1 MMTSQ
6 PEYIGPYR
14 WVIVSAVTTLTGAHL
29 AVIYIIG
36 LLLPDIVK
44 DLGLSPTQQG
54 WVGSSVLLANLVLAI
69 PLNTLMSRYRP
80 WRIMAVMSVAVA
92 GFAFLQGWSPILA
105 ALIIGRVGVGLGFAA
120 TMAPRALMLQQWST
134 QRRIALTN
142 GAWVSGVDVFM
153 GVGFLITPFVL
164 DWLGGWQGVYYFWGV
179 VCLGLSVVWLVF
191 GRERP
196 TGEYRQRMATQ
207 QGSPLAVFRKYP
219 ELWLIGIGM
228 FGGMTANTGF
238 QTFWP
243 RLAEEQLNIDPKI
256 VALTLAFQA
265 FATAPPGFLVNAVP
279 RFVSKQPLILAVG
292 SVAVTGCY
300 VMLLFTTDTPVI
312 LLLGVGE
319 GLARMYFP
327 VLMTMVFL
335 LPGVKP
341 REAGIGLSFIETC
354 IWGGGALGPVVVGF
368 VEEATDDLRTAIMVI
383 CFAPLV
389 ILPVSGLLVLR
400 GWDPFANFSPD
411 RAADS

>member
-1 MMTSQ
+1 MTPQ

-36 LLLPDIVK
+36 LLLPDIVD

-153 GVGFLITPFVL
+153 GVGFLVTPFVL
-164 DWLGGWQGVYYFWGV
+164 DWLGSWQSVYYFWGV
-179 VCLGLSVVWLVF
+179 VCLVLAAVWLVF

-219 ELWLIGIGM
+219 ELWLVGIGM

-256 VALTLAFQA
+256 VALTLALQA

-300 VMLLFTTDTPVI
+300 VALLFTTDTPVI

-354 IWGGGALGPVVVGF
+354 IWGGGALGPVVVGYI
-368 VEEATDDLRTAIMVI
+368 EGATGDLRTAVMVI

-400 GWDPFANFSPD
+400 GWDPFANFSSVQP
-411 RAADS
+411 AES

>member
-1 MMTSQ
+1 MTSQ

-36 LLLPDIVK
+36 LLLPDIVD

-164 DWLGGWQGVYYFWGV
+164 DWLGSWQAVYYFWGV
-179 VCLGLSVVWLVF
+179 VCLVLAAVWLVF

-219 ELWLIGIGM
+219 ELWLVGIGM

-256 VALTLAFQA
+256 VALTLALQA

-300 VMLLFTTDTPVI
+300 VALLFTTDTPVI

-354 IWGGGALGPVVVGF
+354 IWGGGALGPVVVGYI
-368 VEEATDDLRTAIMVI
+368 EGATGDLRTAVMVI

-400 GWDPFANFSPD
+400 GWDPFANFAPA
-411 RAADS
+411 RAAES

>member
-1 MMTSQ
+1 MAIQ

-14 WVIVSAVTTLTGAHL
+14 WVIISSVTALTGAHL
-29 AVIYIIG
+29 AVIYMIG
-36 LLLPDIVK
+36 LLLPYIV
-44 DLGLSPTQQG
+44 DELNLSPTQQG

-153 GVGFLITPFVL
+153 GVGFLVTPFVL
-164 DWLGGWQGVYYFWGV
+164 DWLGSWQGVYNFWGV
-179 VCLGLSVVWLVF
+179 VCLGLAVIWLVF

-207 QGSPLAVFRKYP
+207 HGSPLIVFRKYP

-243 RLAEEQLNIDPKI
+243 RLADEQLNIDPKI
-256 VALTLAFQA
+256 VAFTLAFQA

-279 RFVSKQPLILAVG
+279 RLVSKQPLILAVG
-292 SVAVTGCY
+292 SVAVTACY
-300 VMLLFTTDTPVI
+300 VALLFSTDTTVV
-312 LLLGVGE
+312 LLLGVAE
-319 GLARMYFP
+319 GLARSYFP

-341 REAGIGLSFIETC
+341 REAGIGLAFIETC

-368 VEEATDDLRTAIMVI
+368 VEEATGDLRTAIMVI

-389 ILPVSGLLVLR
+389 LLPVSGLLVLR
-400 GWDPFANFSPD
+400 RWDPFANYIPV
-411 RAADS
+411 RAAGS

>member
-1 MMTSQ
+1 MTSQ

-36 LLLPDIVK
+36 LLLPDIVE

-164 DWLGGWQGVYYFWGV
+164 DWLGSWQAVYYFWGV
-179 VCLGLSVVWLVF
+179 VCLVLAAVWLVF

-219 ELWLIGIGM
+219 ELWLVGIGM

-256 VALTLAFQA
+256 VALTLALQA

-300 VMLLFTTDTPVI
+300 VALLFTTDTPVI

-354 IWGGGALGPVVVGF
+354 IWGGGALGPVVVGYI
-368 VEEATDDLRTAIMVI
+368 EGATGDLRTAVMVI

-400 GWDPFANFSPD
+400 GWDPFANFSP
-411 RAADS
+411 APAPES

>member
-1 MMTSQ
+1 MTSQ

-14 WVIVSAVTTLTGAHL
+14 WVIISAVTTLTGAHL

-36 LLLPDIVK
+36 LLLPDIVE

-153 GVGFLITPFVL
+153 GVGFLVTPFVL
-164 DWLGGWQGVYYFWGV
+164 DWLGSWQSVYYFWGV
-179 VCLGLSVVWLVF
+179 VCLGLAAVWLVF

-196 TGEYRQRMATQ
+196 TGEYRQRMAAQ

-219 ELWLIGIGM
+219 ELWLVGIGM

-256 VALTLAFQA
+256 VALTLALQA

-300 VMLLFTTDTPVI
+300 VALLFTTDTPVI

-368 VEEATDDLRTAIMVI
+368 VEEATGDLRTAIMVI

-400 GWDPFANFSPD
+400 GWDPFANFSPA
-411 RAADS
+411 RAAES

>member
-1 MMTSQ
+1 MTSQ

-14 WVIVSAVTTLTGAHL
+14 WVIVSSVTALTGAHL
-29 AVIYIIG
+29 LIIYMIG
-36 LLLPDIVK
+36 LLLPDMID
-44 DLGLSPTQQG
+44 DLGLSPTEQG
-54 WVGSSVLLANLVLAI
+54 WLGSSVLLANLVLAI
-69 PLNTLMSRYRP
+69 PLNTLISRYRP
-80 WRIMAVMSVAVA
+80 WRVIALMSVAVA
-92 GFAFLQGWSPILA
+92 GFGFLQGWSPVLA

-120 TMAPRALMLQQWST
+120 TMSPRALMLQQWST

-142 GAWVSGVDVFM
+142 GAWVSGVDVVM
-153 GVGFLITPFVL
+153 GVGFLVTPFVL
-164 DWLGGWQGVYYFWGV
+164 SWVGSWQGVYYFWGFFS
-179 VCLGLSVVWLVF
+179 LGLAIIWMIF

-196 TGEYRQRMATQ
+196 TGEYRQRMEAQ
-207 QGSPLAVFRKYP
+207 QESPLVIFRKYP
-219 ELWLIGIGM
+219 ELWLVGVGM

-243 RLAEEQLNIDPKI
+243 RLAEEQLHIDPKI

-265 FATAPPGFLVNAVP
+265 FATAPPGFLVNALP
-279 RFVSKQPLILAVG
+279 RFVGKQPLILAVG
-292 SVAVTGCY
+292 GVAVTASY
-300 VMLLFTTDTPVI
+300 IALLYATDTTVV
-312 LLLGVGE
+312 LLLGVAE
-319 GLARMYFP
+319 GLARSYFP

-368 VEEATDDLRTAIMVI
+368 VEEATGDLRIAVMVI

-389 ILPVSGLLVLR
+389 LLPVAGLLVLR
-400 GWDPFANFSPD
+400 RWDPFANFASY
-411 RAADS
+411 RASGA